1 MTSPR
6 SSTAS
11 QSTGGT
17 TIGSHVAS
25 DRTLGTSELAR
36 TFDRAHHGMG
46 LTAWLPEDASPDPS
60 IDCISE
66 LTGAVRDFV
75 AARRAAGSPPE
86 RILATIKRVTVP
98 CLFDGADEAR
108 GDRLQ
113 VLILREFLSS
123 YYDAPSSHAPVPV
136 VPE

>member
-1 MTSPR
+1 MTSRR

-11 QSTGGT
+11 RSTADT

-25 DRTLGTSELAR
+25 DLTLGTSELAR
-36 TFDRAHHGMG
+36 TFDRALHGTG
-46 LTAWLPEDASPDPS
+46 RTERPPEDASPDPS
-60 IDCISE
+60 IDSISE

-75 AARRAAGSPPE
+75 AAKRAAGSPPE
-86 RILATIKRVTVP
+86 RVLATIKRVTLP

-113 VLILREFLSS
+113 ALILREFLSS
-123 YYDAPSSHAPVPV
+123 YYDVPSSHAPVLV